1 MFLTDFLSK
10 VVRVSKALTRKS
22 PAYGHDYRT
31 EAAHH
36 PARYRGQHRIDYET
50 CIGCDACNK
59 ICPVHAITMKKLPF
73 KKQNIVPE
81 VNLSVCIFCG
91 LCEDVCPTKPEKSI
105 VLSGG
110 RYDML
115 TGGWHEDQEEFW
127 VHVNIPEEY
136 IKSRLEA
143 EEAVRVAKEMKRK
156 KMEAQKRAQ
165 EKAEGEKSKAESGGV
180 SGASVESGLPD
191 FSAPAFGEAESG
203 ERRAESS
210 GETKSGKRKAESKKP
225 KAEGGDASGKK
236 IQNQESKIQN
246 SPKGGGR

>member
-1 MFLTDFLSK
+1 MFITDFVEK

-22 PAYGHDYRT
+22 PAYGHDYRY

-36 PARYRGQHRIDYET
+36 PRRYRGQHRVNYET

-59 ICPVHAITMKKLPF
+59 ICPVGAITMKKLPF

-81 VNLSVCIFCG
+81 VNLAVCIFCG

-105 VLSGG
+105 KLSGG

-115 TGGWHEDQEEFW
+115 TGGWHEDQDDFW

-143 EEAVRVAKEMKRK
+143 EEAARVAKEMKQKKLEAEKRK
-156 KMEAQKRAQ
+156 KEAEEKRKVEGGAP
-165 EKAEGEKSKAESGGV
+165 EAVTETAPAET
-180 SGASVESGLPD
+180 GLPD
-191 FSAPAFGEAESG
+191 FSAPAPGMGESPKPESESG
-203 ERRAESS
+203 SGGERKTSQN
-210 GETKSGKRKAESKKP
+210 P
-225 KAEGGDASGKK
+225 K
-236 IQNQESKIQN
+236 SKIQN
-246 SPKGGGR
+246 PTSKRKHPPKGGKK

>member
-1 MFLTDFLSK
+1 MFITDFIQK
-10 VVRVSKALTRKS
+10 VIRVSKALTTKS
-22 PAYGHDYRT
+22 PAYGHDYRF

-36 PARYRGQHRIDYET
+36 PDRYRGQHRINYET

-115 TGGWHEDQEEFW
+115 TGGWHENQDDFW
-127 VHVNIPEEY
+127 VHVDIPESY

-143 EEAVRVAKEMKRK
+143 EEAARVAKELKQKKR
-156 KMEAQKRAQ
+156 
-165 EKAEGEKSKAESGGV
+165 
-180 SGASVESGLPD
+180 
-191 FSAPAFGEAESG
+191 EAEAKAAAAAKTVKTS
-203 ERRAESS
+203 AEKPPAAEQNASS
-210 GETKSGKRKAESKKP
+210 GSEPPAKTDKQPENTPEGDKS
-225 KAEGGDASGKK
+225 
-236 IQNQESKIQN
+236 
-246 SPKGGGR
+246 